1 MQNEFLV
8 GSLEQIPV
16 GEGRNYDVD
25 GLSIAVFHTRSGA
38 VYATQAYCPHRQ
50 APLADGLT
58 GGSTLM
64 CPFHSWKFNMMTGE
78 SVLGEC
84 GITVFP
90 VRSTETGD
98 IFVTIEEGH
107 RLQPATLAGEE
118 RLAGSAA
125 L

>member
-16 GEGRNYDVD
+16 GEGRNYDIG
-25 GLSIAVFHTRSGA
+25 GLSVAVFHTRSGA
-38 VYATQAYCPHRQ
+38 IYATQAQCPHRQ
-50 APLADGLT
+50 APLADGLI

-98 IFVTIEEGH
+98 IFVTIEERD
-107 RLQPATLAGEE
+107 RLQLVGLAGKD
-118 RLAGSAA
+118 RLADAMA